1 MPCLRE
7 TPPPRRCRFG
17 HREPT
22 RSEVR
27 VSSQRPAKEKPARRA
42 GSASPAATHH
52 PHKRQKRRKTHG
64 EDQADRALPRGAR
77 RPWEGPVAVPKRRR
91 GEYDGTRRASPPLT
105 SFDFLANGP

>member
-27 VSSQRPAKEKPARRA
+27 VSSHRPVKEKPARRA
-42 GSASPAATHH
+42 GSASPTATHH
-52 PHKRQKRRKTHG
+52 PHKRHKRPKKAG
-64 EDQADRALPRGAR
+64 LVRAGG
-77 RPWEGPVAVPKRRR
+77 GPMR
-91 GEYDGTRRASPPLT
+91 GESVDSERGGRDGDRRA
-105 SFDFLANGP
+105 AGGGGGAA